1 MRRSRN
7 RAKDLTTAD
16 PKRGTMVRE
25 SSFETTIQESILKPL
40 KSFAERLRRLLTQPA
55 GGEILT
61 ALEEDYRAESH
72 LARQLRAHT
81 LLMPVNLFRET
92 YTQIATETEQHAQ
105 LLAERLQALG
115 GTFPSVVSE
124 EPPASAQTAT
134 IWRLIAAD
142 VAAISAMSARYQ
154 EELRW
159 ITDPDAQQ
167 ILQRLRAA
175 KHRQRITLSDL
186 LARIDSYAIPE
197 INHHASP

>member
-1 MRRSRN
+1 
-7 RAKDLTTAD
+7 
-16 PKRGTMVRE
+16 
-25 SSFETTIQESILKPL
+25 
-40 KSFAERLRRLLTQPA
+40 
-55 GGEILT
+55 
-61 ALEEDYRAESH
+61 
-72 LARQLRAHT
+72 
-81 LLMPVNLFRET
+81 MPVNLFRET